1 MNVLIVE
8 DEPRIANFL
17 AKGLRRQGYEVQC
30 VYTGSDALTRTD
42 PRHDGPAVDLIVLDL
57 GLPDIDGLDVLRTL
71 RASESD
77 VPVIVLTARTE
88 SSDRA
93 EALRLGAVEYL
104 TKPLPFPDLLDS
116 VRARTG
122 DGATGSKSRRPG

>member
-17 AKGLRRQGYEVQC
+17 AKGLRRQGYDVACAPNGTEALAA
-30 VYTGSDALTRTD
+30 TIAGSE
-42 PRHDGPAVDLIVLDL
+42 PVDLVVLDL

-71 RASESD
+71 RDRGSM

-88 SSDRA
+88 VSDRA
-93 EALRLGAVEYL
+93 EALRLGAVEYF
-104 TKPLPFPDLLDS
+104 TKPLPFPDLLGS
-116 VRARTG
+116 VRANLAER
-122 DGATGSKSRRPG
+122 

>member
-17 AKGLRRQGYEVQC
+17 AKGLRRQGYDVQC
-30 VYTGSDALTRTD
+30 TYTGSEALAWTGGEKA
-42 PRHDGPAVDLIVLDL
+42 GPPIDLVVLDL
-57 GLPDIDGLDVLRTL
+57 GLPDIAGLDVLRAL
-71 RASESD
+71 REGGSE

-104 TKPLPFPDLLDS
+104 TKPLPFPDFLGR
-116 VRARTG
+116 VRASL
-122 DGATGSKSRRPG
+122 DPD

>member
-8 DEPRIANFL
+8 DERRIADFL
-17 AKGLRRQGYEVQC
+17 AKGLVRQGYDVRC
-30 VYTGSDALTRTD
+30 AYTGSDALAWTGGERG
-42 PRHDGPAVDLIVLDL
+42 GPPIDLVVLDL
-57 GLPDIDGLDVLRTL
+57 GLPDIDGLDVLRAL
-71 RASESD
+71 RAGGSD

-104 TKPLPFPDLLDS
+104 TKPLPFPDFLGK
-116 VRARTG
+116 VRASLA
-122 DGATGSKSRRPG
+122 D